1 MSVRGI
7 SPKDLAWGDPSRG
20 LSAPRF
26 GMTQGRFR
34 MNCMRSLALF
44 LLGASVLPG
53 TPAFMTGQQ
62 SMPVAELVLQ
72 FKANPIFWQQ
82 FEVAEKLAR
91 SHDPAVLAQLEPYLK
106 DDDRHVRAGTPRL
119 YLRPQG
125 TTGDL
130 R

>member
-1 MSVRGI
+1 
-7 SPKDLAWGDPSRG
+7 
-20 LSAPRF
+20 
-26 GMTQGRFR
+26 
-34 MNCMRSLALF
+34 MRSLALF

-53 TPAFMTGQQ
+53 TSAFMTGQQ
-62 SMPVAELVLQ
+62 SMPVAELVRQ